1 MINMIYPDA
10 VVGITKDRLSDAQF
24 ALVYRSD
31 NSDTRVY
38 VRGPTVR
45 TGRSLEKYGCKVL
58 AIRGQDGHEFLNAR
72 QWAPIKARLDAKNK
86 AFRIH
91 EANGGDFTNFVW
103 NEKIGGGLD

>member
-1 MINMIYPDA
+1 MMNWISPDA
-10 VVGITKDRLSDAQF
+10 VVGITRDNLSPTQWELLF
-24 ALVYRSD
+24 RSD

-86 AFRIH
+86 AFRTH
-91 EANGGDFTNFVW
+91 ESNGGDFTNFVW

>member
-72 QWAPIKARLDAKNK
+72 QWAPVFPRIDQITLCLGRCYPCDPHPLMLD
-86 AFRIH
+86 F
-91 EANGGDFTNFVW
+91 
-103 NEKIGGGLD
+103 